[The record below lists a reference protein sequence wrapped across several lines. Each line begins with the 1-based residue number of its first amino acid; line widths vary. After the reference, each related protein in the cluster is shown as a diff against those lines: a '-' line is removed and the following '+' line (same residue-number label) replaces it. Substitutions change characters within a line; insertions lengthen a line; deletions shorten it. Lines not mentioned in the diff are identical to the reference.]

1 MNIYIYM
8 YKYIYIYIYI
18 YIYKFFFLSSGR
30 NLRNITCLLFPKY
43 EFVADSTPF
52 FFTKALR
59 RFKRWVKDSSMT
71 CALIVSSLRL

>member
-30 NLRNITCLLFPKY
+30 NLRNITLFPKY
-43 EFVADSTPF
+43 ELVADSTPF